1 MLRTKAF
8 TPPGIPIHREVEV
21 ILQSSQHGQSEMD
34 TQAPGSLLSSPE
46 LSPLEQEVLEEY
58 ERLAENMKKLATILD
73 AMADHPTTEILD
85 GLREL
90 ERKTSLVFTLLKA
103 SVYSIVLQQE
113 IGWGDPAQAQAQA
126 QAQGHAQAGA
136 GNDGDEGDDGD

>member
-1 MLRTKAF
+1 
-8 TPPGIPIHREVEV
+8 
-21 ILQSSQHGQSEMD
+21 MD
-34 TQAPGSLLSSPE
+34 SQAPNSLLSPPE

-58 ERLAENMKKLATILD
+58 ERLAENMKKLASILD
-73 AMADHPTTEILD
+73 AMADRPTTEILD

-113 IGWGDPAQAQAQA
+113 IGWGDPAQAQ
-126 QAQGHAQAGA
+126 GHAQAG
-136 GNDGDEGDDGD
+136 GGDDGDEGDGED